1 MMKKRFFMR
10 LGATAGAALAIT
22 LWVSANTF
30 LPFGKALLLFA
41 VLLGLG
47 FSLDTAGRCLK
58 SALSGV
64 AGYGM
69 FSIIGQS
76 LLGFIVVIIAAILFL
91 WAAVLGCTVLGYC
104 NLIRRYLEA
113 DAHDRLQP

>member
-22 LWVSANTF
+22 LWVSANTL

-104 NLIRRYLEA
+104 NLIRKYLEA

>member
-64 AGYGM
+64 AG
-69 FSIIGQS
+69 
-76 LLGFIVVIIAAILFL
+76 
-91 WAAVLGCTVLGYC
+91 
-104 NLIRRYLEA
+104 
-113 DAHDRLQP
+113 